1 MELSTNIKKYIL
13 LSCTV
18 TKVFESSGDFF
29 FKNKRSWFIVFL
41 WKNYKIKQTHKLIK
55 K

>member
-13 LSCTV
+13 LSCIV
-18 TKVFESSGDFF
+18 IKVFESSGDF

-41 WKNYKIKQTHKLIK
+41 WKNYKIKQTRKLIK

>member
-29 FKNKRSWFIVFL
+29 LRTKGLGLLFFFG
-41 WKNYKIKQTHKLIK
+41 KIIK
-55 K
+55 